1 MMKGLFIK
9 DLRLLKGQKQFFA
22 AVLLMMAIFMGTY
35 TNFSFVISYI
45 TMMVGVLTLTT
56 ISYDD
61 FENGLGYI
69 FTLPVSRRDYVG
81 EKYLFSVVTTLP
93 GLAAV
98 SILSFVVSGIRK
110 IDFLPGEW
118 VASAVAG
125 FLLVTMMLSVLIPL
139 QLKFGVDKSRV
150 AMMLVMGGIVLII
163 YVGTKVCDA
172 LGIDWIR
179 AVNILDELSPAV
191 SLLGAAAICGIV
203 MVISYLVSLHV
214 IEKREF

>member
-118 VASAVAG
+118 AASAVAG

>member
-1 MMKGLFIK
+1 MKGLFIK

-118 VASAVAG
+118 AASAVAG

>member
-1 MMKGLFIK
+1 MKGLFIK

-118 VASAVAG
+118 AASAVVG

-150 AMMLVMGGIVLII
+150 AMMLVMGGIMLII

-172 LGIDWIR
+172 LGIDWIG

>member
-69 FTLPVSRRDYVG
+69 R
-81 EKYLFSVVTTLP
+81 
-93 GLAAV
+93 
-98 SILSFVVSGIRK
+98 
-110 IDFLPGEW
+110 
-118 VASAVAG
+118 SA
-125 FLLVTMMLSVLIPL
+125 
-139 QLKFGVDKSRV
+139 
-150 AMMLVMGGIVLII
+150 GGI
-163 YVGTKVCDA
+163 
-172 LGIDWIR
+172 
-179 AVNILDELSPAV
+179 
-191 SLLGAAAICGIV
+191 
-203 MVISYLVSLHV
+203 M
-214 IEKREF
+214 